1 MFAWADSAR
10 KRANGARKFE
20 GLRERFGKMWV
31 ASAVLLAVWLVLK
44 FLLHKGGYV
53 HILLLLGLT
62 LAVIQFMAE
71 RKTRY
76 HTSGR

>member
-1 MFAWADSAR
+1 
-10 KRANGARKFE
+10 
-20 GLRERFGKMWV
+20 MWV
-31 ASAVLLAVWLVLK
+31 VSGLLLAAWFILK
-44 FLLHKGGYV
+44 FVLHKGGFV
-53 HILLLLGLT
+53 HMLLLFGLT